1 MEEVLYLRR
10 FCHRV
15 SIQGIFYL
23 FNSLV
28 VEVTGQFILQT
39 FFLANASKKYLSS
52 RKTILPKI
60 HLKGFINKMPGSTS
74 AEICEDDLQ
83 RNFVWD
89 EM

>member
-39 FFLANASKKYLSS
+39 FFLVNVSKKVIYLETRLIYQKSIS
-52 RKTILPKI
+52 KCLLI
-60 HLKGFINKMPGSTS
+60 SV
-74 AEICEDDLQ
+74 EICEDDL
-83 RNFVWD
+83 
-89 EM
+89 